1 MNVRHALDTYR
12 GHTIPHVPWVEL
24 RSRWFAISG
33 LLVAISLAG
42 LLFGDLNFSIDFEGG
57 ARITYTFARPV
68 DAEQVQATL
77 EQQGIDG
84 AEVQIVND
92 EAVSIRTPSLTGEGI
107 SESEVIRRELAEQAG
122 IEPVEVNIE
131 DVGPTWGGEISRK
144 AGIGLVIVLAAIMGY
159 ITLRFELKMA
169 IGAIIALVHDV
180 VITIGVYALTGRE
193 VTPETVIAVLTIL
206 GFSLYDTVVIYDK
219 IKENLETQSLVGRLG
234 SDGTID
240 LSLNQ
245 VLMRSVN
252 TSLVVLL
259 PILALLLFGGET
271 LKDFAFAM
279 FIGTAIGVYSSIFL
293 AAPLLAVL
301 KKREARFRQLEQKLT
316 DRERVVARRAAA
328 SPAATPGAS
337 TGEAAAARATSRS
350 RASSSRTSRRS
361 WPTPTRCRRS
371 STSSSSTSA
380 GAPSTRSS
388 GSRPEG
394 SSSRHRWRTTS
405 TPASCRSASRA
416 SSRGRPR
423 RRNTS
428 SSTGRRRSSSTGM
441 RSSRGSGS

>member
-1 MNVRHALDTYR
+1 MNVRTAIDTYR
-12 GHTIPHVPWVEL
+12 GHTIPHVRWVEH
-24 RSRWFAISG
+24 RNRWFAISG
-33 LLVAISLAG
+33 LLVAVSIAG

-68 DAEQVQATL
+68 DAEQVQETL
-77 EQQGIDG
+77 AELGIDG

-107 SESEVIRRELAEQAG
+107 SESAVIRRELAEQAG
-122 IEPVEVNIE
+122 IEPVDVNIE

-144 AGIGLVIVLAAIMGY
+144 AAIGLVIVLAAIMGY

-169 IGAIIALVHDV
+169 IGAIIALIHDV

-234 SDGTID
+234 ADGVID

-245 VLMRSVN
+245 VVMRSVN

-259 PILALLLFGGET
+259 PILSLLLFGGET

-279 FIGTAIGVYSSIFL
+279 FIGTGIGAYSSVFL
-293 AAPLLAVL
+293 AAPLFAVL
-301 KKREARFRQLEQKLT
+301 KGRELRFRQLEEKLSQ
-316 DRERVVARRAAA
+316 RERILARRAAA
-328 SPAATPGAS
+328 AAPSAMPGAS
-337 TGEAAAARATSRS
+337 TGEAAAARAT
-350 RASSSRTSRRS
+350 ARTG
-361 WPTPTRCRRS
+361 TV
-371 STSSSSTSA
+371 A
-380 GAPSTRSS
+380 
-388 GSRPEG
+388 
-394 SSSRHRWRTTS
+394 
-405 TPASCRSASRA
+405 
-416 SSRGRPR
+416 RPR
-423 RRNTS
+423 PKSKRRKPPAKRK
-428 SSTGRRRSSSTGM
+428 RR
-441 RSSRGSGS
+441 